1 MLVRQQVLAFPAYL
15 LFNVSGQ
22 KSYPKWT
29 NHFDP
34 NSVLFNPS
42 QRNAVIASNLGIF
55 AMIWAVTYASTVW
68 GTGEVIKYYAFPWLC
83 VSHWFI
89 MITYVRYFS

>member
-1 MLVRQQVLAFPAYL
+1 MSLVSLDISSNLAEL
-15 LFNVSGQ
+15 SNGR
-22 KSYPKWT
+22 T

-55 AMIWAVTYASTVW
+55 AMIWAVTYGSTVW
-68 GTGEVIKYYAFPWLC
+68 GTGEVIKYYMFPWLC

-89 MITYVRYFS
+89 MITYVSCFRS